1 MVNFGLS
8 GLVTW
13 CTCQLEEGPPAAVE
27 MRLLVESAPFGRARD
42 HTKALHLL
50 GSSAT
55 QPYLQSSCDSECGG
69 LREQIF
75 LQV

>member
-1 MVNFGLS
+1 MINFGLS
-8 GLVTW
+8 GLVTG

-27 MRLLVESAPFGRARD
+27 MRLLVESAPLD
-42 HTKALHLL
+42 VLEITPKALHLL
-50 GSSAT
+50 GSSAI
-55 QPYLQSSCDSECGG
+55 QPYLQSSCDSESGG